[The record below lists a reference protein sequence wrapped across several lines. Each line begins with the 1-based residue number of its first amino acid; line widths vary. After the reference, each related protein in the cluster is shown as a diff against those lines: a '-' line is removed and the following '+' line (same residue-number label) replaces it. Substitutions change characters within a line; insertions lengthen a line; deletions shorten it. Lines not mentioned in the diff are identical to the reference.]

1 MYECVWPV
9 TCLIHNLLQNRMCS
23 SCFPAAGCFLSWFLI
38 CASLFFFINRYDY
51 KEMLH
56 NATFC
61 LIPRGR
67 RLGSFR
73 FLEALQVQFS
83 SSFPSPILRMIP
95 EGSCDTAVQTAVIML
110 KINQVD
116 KLHFKTICK
125 YKTSI
130 LNCNNFSEFYCIFEH
145 INAALLSLRN
155 VNVFFIYIQTL
166 NIKFWKKILI
176 K

>member
-1 MYECVWPV
+1 MSVYDQWRAWFTICSRCDERNGVSIQIGCAPPVFLQQDVFWP
-9 TCLIHNLLQNRMCS
+9 
-23 SCFPAAGCFLSWFLI
+23 WFLI

-95 EGSCDTAVQTAVIML
+95 EGSCDTAVQTAVMML

-116 KLHFKTICK
+116 KLHFKTIYK

-130 LNCNNFSEFYCIFEH
+130 LNCNYFSEFYCIFEH

-155 VNVFFIYIQTL
+155 VNVFFIYI
-166 NIKFWKKILI
+166 
-176 K
+176 